1 MLVEHVFNRARLLVK
16 TWILNPFECSTL
28 IGLVFERGEVRL
40 LVDLLVL
47 MLFRRGLLESDCLLV
62 VVEIAIVSKSAFSF
76 FDLLASFLKL
86 LVVDPSGDTVRSLE
100 EALEPLVVES
110 PLEVLESSIMPDM

>member
-16 TWILNPFECSTL
+16 TWVLNPFECSTL

-40 LVDLLVL
+40 LVDLLAL

-62 VVEIAIVSKSAFSF
+62 VVEIVIVPKSAFSF
-76 FDLLASFLKL
+76 FDLLIRFLEL

-100 EALEPLVVES
+100 EVLESLVVES
-110 PLEVLESSIMPDM
+110 P